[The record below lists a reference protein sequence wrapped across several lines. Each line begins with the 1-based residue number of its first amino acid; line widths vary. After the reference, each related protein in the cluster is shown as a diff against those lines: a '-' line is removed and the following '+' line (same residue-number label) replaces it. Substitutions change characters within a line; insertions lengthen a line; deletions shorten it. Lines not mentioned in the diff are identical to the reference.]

1 MSASPNG
8 VSQAAS
14 KSAVR
19 KKKREQKS
27 LLIAPVNEGV
37 NDPEFT
43 RRADELRQECR
54 AERVKVKADTRFG
67 QRQSPINALPLKQA
81 KTDAKEWQVLSL
93 AVDSGAAES
102 VIPHLLI
109 TEHPIRET
117 EAYIRGLNNISA
129 TGDLLPNL
137 GEQRPPLITR
147 DGNTMSMTLQAAQ
160 VDRPLGSVKRKC
172 HVGHRVV
179 FDSDGSYV
187 LNTATKEINWL
198 REENGNYMLD
208 MWVVPVSWLQ
218 QGTSDMT
225 KSLQICTVSYSV

>member
-1 MSASPNG
+1 MPG
-8 VSQAAS
+8 RES
-14 KSAVR
+14 KS
-19 KKKREQKS
+19 E
-27 LLIAPVNEGV
+27 
-37 NDPEFT
+37 
-43 RRADELRQECR
+43 
-54 AERVKVKADTRFG
+54 KADTRFG

-117 EAYIRGLNNISA
+117 EAYLRGLNNISA

-187 LNTATKEINWL
+187 LNTATKEINWFARGKTETTCWTCGSYLHHGCNKGRATGRRFYEASPTNRNGRVSPTNSDGVDPEGRREAGQADDDDKCRVVRSRDLAVRL
-198 REENGNYMLD
+198 RGANPLM
-208 MWVVPVSWLQ
+208 
-218 QGTSDMT
+218 
-225 KSLQICTVSYSV
+225 